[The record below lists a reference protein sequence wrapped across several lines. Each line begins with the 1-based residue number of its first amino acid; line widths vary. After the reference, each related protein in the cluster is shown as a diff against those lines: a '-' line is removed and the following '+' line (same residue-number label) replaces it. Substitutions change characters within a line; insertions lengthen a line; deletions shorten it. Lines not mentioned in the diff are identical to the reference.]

1 MKSAFN
7 VVEADGRRLALVI
20 ANSQRLPGPI
30 LRGEDRLTF
39 TLDKSLSA
47 GRTDSAGM
55 IFVDPGMPRHLLRVP
70 VRPARASTDP
80 ARYYVP
86 G

>member
-30 LRGEDRLTF
+30 LRGEE
-39 TLDKSLSA
+39 LDKSLSA